1 MVRPFGLT
9 CAFVIALLAQSSQT
23 STGGGAQ
30 RGLPVDRL
38 PANTY
43 AVAIWHGQAA
53 VAKGVATNNL
63 LRLWNDPEFLSA
75 RKSIAESFAG
85 DADKASKTPPLTQA
99 DLDVIFDVLANPGMA
114 GAAGTPDLAKAFDSV
129 TSSGAKSKES
139 DFFLIW
145 DTTGKQAQWQRL
157 DAMFDTRAKDA
168 PVVSTVKLPGASAT
182 RRESPESISFRAEV
196 GSWRI
201 EAGRQSL
208 MEDLISRLQAGTAP
222 SGGFTQSALYQGARK
237 FSADNAIAEFLLK
250 IPDVTTMKAPPVGG
264 FDIAAVLRGLH
275 LERMQGFVGSIGL
288 SGAGT
293 QVRTAILG
301 DTSPGSLFDYFG
313 DNVTTFAT
321 LPVAPSGFS
330 YSAARMNLG
339 AFYQTIRNALKG
351 ALTPE
356 QFASVEMAEGMVAS
370 ETQMPIGDLLGM
382 IEELANI
389 TPSDLAATDFTKVM
403 YAVRLRKPEALLALL
418 RKTGGS
424 NISSDTVE
432 GNVTYLTLPIPG
444 SPLHM
449 AFTPQLLIVGPSAD
463 LVRQAVA
470 RAAATG
476 VAPGSLAADAGF
488 KQSRARFP
496 AALISFGY
504 SDMSKFPWMTL
515 LESPLVSGP
524 TTAPFRQLPAVLSR
538 YLKTTSSATWR
549 AAGGVFF
556 EVIID

>member
-1 MVRPFGLT
+1 
-9 CAFVIALLAQSSQT
+9 
-23 STGGGAQ
+23 
-30 RGLPVDRL
+30 
-38 PANTY
+38 
-43 AVAIWHGQAA
+43 
-53 VAKGVATNNL
+53 
-63 LRLWNDPEFLSA
+63 
-75 RKSIAESFAG
+75 
-85 DADKASKTPPLTQA
+85 
-99 DLDVIFDVLANPGMA
+99 
-114 GAAGTPDLAKAFDSV
+114 
-129 TSSGAKSKES
+129 
-139 DFFLIW
+139 
-145 DTTGKQAQWQRL
+145 
-157 DAMFDTRAKDA
+157 MFDKRAKDA
-168 PVVSTVKLPGASAT
+168 PVVSAVKLQGVSAT
-182 RRESPESISFRAEV
+182 RKESPESVSFRAEV
-196 GSWRI
+196 GSWRV

-208 MEDLISRLQAGTAP
+208 MEDLISRLQGGTAP
-222 SGGFTQSALYQGARK
+222 AGGFMQSALYQSSRK
-237 FSADNAIAEFLLK
+237 FSADNPVAEFFVE

-264 FDIAAVLRGLH
+264 FDVAAVLRGLH

-339 AFYQTIRNALKG
+339 AFYQTIRAALKG

-356 QFASVEMAEGMVAS
+356 QFANVEMAEGMVAS
-370 ETQMPIGDLLGM
+370 ETQMQIGDLLGM
-382 IEELANI
+382 IEEFANI
-389 TPSDLAATDFTKVM
+389 TPFDLAATDFTKVM
-403 YAVRLRKPEALLALL
+403 YAVRVRKPEALLGLL
-418 RKTGGS
+418 RKAAGS
-424 NISSDTVE
+424 SIASDTVE
-432 GNVTYLTLPIPG
+432 GNVTYLALPMPG
-444 SPLHM
+444 MALHM
-449 AFTPQLLIVGPSAD
+449 AFTPQLLIVGPSPD

-496 AALISFGY
+496 AALSSFGY

-515 LESPLVSGP
+515 LDNPMVSGP

-538 YLKTTSSATWR
+538 YLKTTSSATWK

-556 EVIID
+556 EVRID